1 MNKAFF
7 INGGAGRVLCSI
19 PALEE
24 YAKTND
30 DFIIVAESWGDLYS
44 LSKVLRDKVYASF
57 HKDLF
62 DLYLKDKEIV
72 SPEPYRLNAYFN
84 QKCNM
89 IQAFDILINDL
100 KEIPKTKKISID
112 LNKAEQIIGHN
123 LVNEVRE
130 VTKKDKIIVFQ
141 PFGSGVKAEGNFI
154 FDPTGRSFEL
164 KDIMHLLDE
173 LKKNYGIIIMSEIE
187 IPHGQEHGIAMP
199 KNVSLNQWAGI
210 INAADYFLGC
220 DSVGQHFSYS
230 LGKPTTVVIG
240 STCPENISY
249 PDEKMFYIIDNGKGK
264 RKYSPIRM
272 TMDECCDRNNEDLMV
287 LTETTIKQIL
297 KSIKDKIGVSK
308 VNNDSLKLSG
318 MNGGVESPTSKMP
331 LPMLPSNS
339 TNFNGFQKPKT
350 NKKKAIDQ
358 ILELNDVKS

>member
-24 YAKTND
+24 YAKNNE
-30 DFIIVAESWGDLYS
+30 DFIIVAEAWGELYS
-44 LSKVLRDKVYASF
+44 CSKVLRDKVYASF

-100 KEIPKTKKISID
+100 KDIPKTKKISIE
-112 LNKAEQIIGHN
+112 LNKAEQITGHN
-123 LVNEVRE
+123 IVNEVRQ
-130 VTKKDKIIVFQ
+130 VTKKDKVIVFQ
-141 PFGSGVKAEGNFI
+141 PFGSGIKAEGNFI
-154 FDPTGRSFEL
+154 FDPSGRSFEL
-164 KDIMHLLDE
+164 KDIMSLIDE
-173 LKKNYGIIIMSEIE
+173 LKKNYAIILMSQIE
-187 IPHGQEHGIAMP
+187 IPHGQEYGVAMP
-199 KNVSLNQWAGI
+199 KNLGLNQWAGV
-210 INAADYFLGC
+210 INASDYFLGC
-220 DSVGQHFSYS
+220 DSVGQHFAYA
-230 LGKPTTVVIG
+230 LNKPATVVIG

-249 PDEKMFYIIDNGKGK
+249 PDNNSFYIIDNGKGK

-272 TMDECCDRNNEDLMV
+272 TMDDSCDRNNEDLMV
-287 LTETTIKQIL
+287 LTETTLKQIT

-308 VNNDSLKLSG
+308 VNNDSLNLSG
-318 MNGGVESPTSKMP
+318 ANGSSCCPPTSM
-331 LPMLPSNS
+331 PMLPSTMS
-339 TNFNGFQKPKT
+339 NFNGFQKPKV
-350 NKKKAIDQ
+350 NKKKPIDQ